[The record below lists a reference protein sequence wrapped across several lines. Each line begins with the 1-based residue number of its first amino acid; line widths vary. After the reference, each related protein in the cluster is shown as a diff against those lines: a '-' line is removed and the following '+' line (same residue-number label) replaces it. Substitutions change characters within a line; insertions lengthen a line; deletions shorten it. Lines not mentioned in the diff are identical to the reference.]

1 MGIVGD
7 RSPDQFSL
15 SGNDEIEAPKVYG
28 RSGDPCGV
36 VAGHQVPNADEN
48 VQRPLLGVPIVGVLN
63 KHQRVNL
70 CMHILGLDSVQSG
83 HKGYIGLG

>member
-1 MGIVGD
+1 MGIVGG

-36 VAGHQVPNADEN
+36 VVGHQVPNVDEN
-48 VQRPLLGVPIVGVLN
+48 VQRPLFGMPIVGVLN
-63 KHQRVNL
+63 KHQ
-70 CMHILGLDSVQSG
+70 
-83 HKGYIGLG
+83 